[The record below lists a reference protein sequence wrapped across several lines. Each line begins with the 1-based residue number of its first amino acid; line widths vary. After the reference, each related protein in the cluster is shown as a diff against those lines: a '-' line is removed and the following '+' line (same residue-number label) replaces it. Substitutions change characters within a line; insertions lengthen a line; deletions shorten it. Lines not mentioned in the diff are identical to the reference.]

1 MRLFV
6 TATNTGVGKTHT
18 TLQLIELAARR
29 GLKPGVYK
37 PIETGCAPICHDGSA
52 LLQKCQ
58 EFNKNFSKFSL
69 EDIVPYRF
77 TLPAAPIVAKEEP
90 IEIDRIIEGARRLQE
105 ACDILFIEGAGGLM
119 VPINCDLFM
128 IDLIDLL
135 HAKALLVCPSRL
147 GSINDTL
154 LSRKALED
162 RGIKYRWY
170 INLYEDKE
178 DFWRITAPYY
188 KMCGEE
194 IPTQLESVF
203 DSYAHGDG
211 A

>member
-1 MRLFV
+1 VLRF
-6 TATNTGVGKTHT
+6 ATMVAHYCKNVK
-18 TLQLIELAARR
+18 
-29 GLKPGVYK
+29 
-37 PIETGCAPICHDGSA
+37 S
-52 LLQKCQ
+52 

-69 EDIVPYRF
+69 KDIVPYRF
-77 TLPAAPIVAKEEP
+77 TLPAAPIVAKEGP
-90 IEIDRIIEGARRLQE
+90 IETKRIIEGARRLQE

-128 IDLIDLL
+128 IDLIELL
-135 HAKALLVCPSRL
+135 HAKALLVCSSRL

-154 LSRKALED
+154 LSRKALQD
-162 RGIKYRWY
+162 RGIEYRWY

-194 IPTQLESVF
+194 IPTQLGSVF
-203 DSYAHGDG
+203 DGYFDRDG